1 VGFSP
6 KLVVGT
12 FVGFDD
18 NRSLGEGET
27 GAVAAVPIFTEFM
40 QDALKGYP
48 PDDFVPPKNAKF
60 AMVRGI
66 REAFRPGTEPKVS
79 EAPAGVNPIGP
90 IPYNQLPL
98 LPPTAL
104 TPQAAPK
111 PKKPDDPT
119 GLY

>member
-1 VGFSP
+1 M
-6 KLVVGT
+6 
-12 FVGFDD
+12 GFDD

-40 QDALKGYP
+40 QEALKGYP
-48 PDDFVPPKNAKF
+48 PDDFPAPKNAKY

-66 REAFRPGTEPKVS
+66 REAFRPGTEPKVAITP
-79 EAPAGVNPIGP
+79 EGGNPIGP

-98 LPPTAL
+98 QGVPGQPPAVV
-104 TPQAAPK
+104 TPPPPK
-111 PKKPDDPT
+111 KKPDDVT